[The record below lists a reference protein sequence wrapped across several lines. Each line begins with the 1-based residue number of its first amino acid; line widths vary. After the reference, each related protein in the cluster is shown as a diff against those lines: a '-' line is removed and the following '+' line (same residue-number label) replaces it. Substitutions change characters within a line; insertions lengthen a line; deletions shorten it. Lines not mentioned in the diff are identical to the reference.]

1 MIEFM
6 VRSFFR
12 GLNGVLILMAIFTV
26 AAPAFRVAAEDDEAA
41 FQREVKDLNRRY
53 EDFFAHEAEEKRYY
67 ERLKS
72 GVGDVKANRKEVR
85 HSEES
90 ALRKYK
96 SEKRPP
102 PDSSALEAQHEAELK
117 AERQIH
123 DRRRKAY
130 IENRNQLRRIS
141 SSARKIPENRDAG
154 LE

>member
-6 VRSFFR
+6 IRNFSQ
-12 GLNGVLILMAIFTV
+12 GLNAVLIIAVILAV
-26 AAPAFRVAAEDDEAA
+26 AAPSFRVAAEDDETA
-41 FQREVKDLNRRY
+41 FRREVKDLNQRY

-72 GVGDVKANRKEVR
+72 GVSDVKANRKEVR
-85 HSEES
+85 RAEES
-90 ALRKYK
+90 ALRKFK

-141 SSARKIPENRDAG
+141 NSARKIPENRDSG